1 MSLTPCQVVVIVGRR
16 KRLVNNYENDM
27 PENPTKDVFTERLKT
42 ARQVR
47 GLGQAELAARSGL
60 PTTSISH
67 FESGNRKPSF
77 DNLRRLAKALDA
89 STDYLLGRVAEIG
102 GTGAVGDQLYRD
114 VKNLSGR
121 DREIAEDFMKIL
133 ASRSE
138 PGQGTKE

>member
-1 MSLTPCQVVVIVGRR
+1 
-16 KRLVNNYENDM
+16 M
-27 PENPTKDVFTERLKT
+27 PDNPTKDVFTERLKA

-47 GLGQAELAARSGL
+47 GLGQAELAAKSGL

-89 STDYLLGRVAEIG
+89 STDYLLGRVADIG
-102 GTGAVGDQLYRD
+102 GTGAAGDQLYRD

-121 DREIAEDFMKIL
+121 DRLIAEDFMRVL

-138 PGQGTKE
+138 PDQGTKE

>member
-1 MSLTPCQVVVIVGRR
+1 
-16 KRLVNNYENDM
+16 M
-27 PENPTKDVFTERLKT
+27 PENPTKDVFTERLKA

-47 GLGQAELAARSGL
+47 GLGQAELAAKSGL

-89 STDYLLGRVAEIG
+89 STDYLLGRVADLG
-102 GTGAVGDQLYRD
+102 GAGAVGDQLYRD

-121 DREIAEDFMKIL
+121 DRELAQDFMKLL
-133 ASRSE
+133 AAKSRTD
-138 PGQGTKE
+138 QGTKE